1 MIVQLL
7 KPEFQELIDARDWKS
22 LKEIL
27 QDVPPVD
34 IAEFIEDLDDP
45 TSFII
50 FKLLKKSVAA
60 EVFSELSST
69 KSLALL
75 ERFNG
80 HQLRDLMASLS
91 PDDRAYFIEELPGNI
106 VQFVLNTMA
115 EEDQEEVKKLL
126 GYPEFSVGRIMTTK
140 YVRVKSDWTVDQSL
154 DHIRRYAKDAET
166 INVIYVVDEKEKLID
181 DLMLNQ
187 IILALPSQAIESLMD
202 ESFVALNVLDDQEDA
217 VKALSKYDRLALPA
231 VDSEGILVG
240 IVTVDDIIDVAEEE
254 ATEDMQKMAGMEA
267 LDDDYSET
275 SILEMVKKRIGW
287 LAILFIGQI
296 FTASALNSYE
306 TLLAKAVFLSAFIPM
321 IISSGGNTGS
331 QAATLVI
338 RALATG
344 DIRLTDWFM
353 VFRREFLSGLVLGG
367 LVGILGLM
375 VTLVWGSFNDMGTQT
390 QLIYTSLAIG
400 LSLICVVLYG
410 NLLGSMLPFIL
421 SRLGLDPA
429 VTSAPFVSTLS
440 DVVGILIYFS
450 IALSLL
456 QGIVF

>member
-7 KPEFQELIDARDWKS
+7 TPEFQELIDARDWKS

-69 KSLALL
+69 KSLSLL
-75 ERFNG
+75 ERFNAQ
-80 HQLRDLMASLS
+80 QLRDLMGSLS

-106 VQFVLNTMA
+106 VQFVLNSMA

-140 YVRVKSDWTVDQSL
+140 YVRVKSEWTVDQSL

-187 IILALPSQAIESLMD
+187 LILALPSQAIESLMD
-202 ESFVALNVLDDQEDA
+202 ETFVALSVLDDQEDA
-217 VKALSKYDRLALPA
+217 VKALSKYDRVALPV

-275 SILEMVKKRIGW
+275 SIFEMVKKRIGW
-287 LAILFIGQI
+287 LAILFVGQI

-306 TLLAKAVFLSAFIPM
+306 TLLAQAVFLSAFIPM

-344 DIRLTDWFM
+344 DIRLADWFM
-353 VFRREFLSGLVLGG
+353 VFRREFFSGLVLGV
-367 LVGILGLM
+367 LVGILGLI
-375 VTLVWGSFNDMGTQT
+375 VTLVWGTFNDMGTQE
-390 QLIYTSLAIG
+390 QLLYTSFAIG

-421 SRLGLDPA
+421 SKLGLDPA

-450 IALSLL
+450 VALSLL